1 MTRKISDHLHTT
13 LAHEGKKEL
22 PGKKSQ
28 KFKKKL
34 NLNKNKKI
42 YPLNHSYLTQ
52 KKIPFRPLQSTPKKE
67 KEKKKE

>member
-1 MTRKISDHLHTT
+1 MTRKISDHLHRT

-22 PGKKSQ
+22 RGKKSQ
-28 KFKKKL
+28 KFFKKIKFK
-34 NLNKNKKI
+34 KNKL
-42 YPLNHSYLTQ
+42 YPLNHPYLTQ